1 MVAFRGRVIGLKKR
15 DLDFKRGFTL
25 IELII
30 VITIIGIL
38 FAISIP
44 KFAGIIERAKINADN
59 ATLGSLN
66 KATALY
72 SLESYDGGEDIFAGV
87 GDDEAKIQHLGDA
100 GFLEESN
107 IKAQKKGASF
117 KWDIDD
123 QKWSYVSGGKPIIV
137 LDKST
142 LALNAQQIM
151 ESFQTYVKKDG
162 VSVSGSDIKKNGSIE
177 FRKDIGST
185 PFWNGY
191 FDGVDGLDKS
201 KIANLNV
208 FFGYEEDQNP
218 EKSKYTSDI
227 VGVFIKMDTAH
238 SSGGPPRI
246 MYFSKT
252 NYNIYTGGLD
262 NIHYIDH
269 LENTNIPAWGGDF
282 KKYLVPPEP

>member
-151 ESFQTYVKKDG
+151 ESFQTYVEKDG
-162 VSVSGSDIKKNGSIE
+162 VWEDMPGFSNEGSLVRPYSHVVPPQKKA
-177 FRKDIGST
+177 K
-185 PFWNGY
+185 FWNEY
-191 FDGVDGLDKS
+191 YDLVDGLD
-201 KIANLNV
+201 ANSTGISRFEI
-208 FFGYEEDQNP
+208 FFNFNEE
-218 EKSKYTSDI
+218 YTSEI
-227 VGVFIKMDTAH
+227 VGVYIKMDSEQTL
-238 SSGGPPRI
+238 
-246 MYFSKT
+246 YFSNGISVNNHYKNYLT
-252 NYNIYTGGLD
+252 NTGTTG
-262 NIHYIDH
+262 
-269 LENTNIPAWGGDF
+269 WGD
-282 KKYLVPPEP
+282 KPYKYLDPTKYIPPEP